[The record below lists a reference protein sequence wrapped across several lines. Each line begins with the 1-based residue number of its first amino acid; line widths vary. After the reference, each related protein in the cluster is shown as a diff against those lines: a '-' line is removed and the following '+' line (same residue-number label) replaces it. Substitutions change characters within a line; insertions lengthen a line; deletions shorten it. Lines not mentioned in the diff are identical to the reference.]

1 LVSWFPISY
10 ILHSEKENYIFS
22 ADFRLSFSQQKSL
35 TIKDLP
41 PKSEDSV
48 FPLISYAVDSRVE
61 NKINTFL
68 QVDQLEYIP
77 GSTQTHLSLF
87 LQENFL
93 FQLCLFL

>member
-1 LVSWFPISY
+1 VKRKIIFFLLISC
-10 ILHSEKENYIFS
+10 
-22 ADFRLSFSQQKSL
+22 LSFSQQKSL

-87 LQENFL
+87 LQENFSIPIMFIFIVGKSWKPL
-93 FQLCLFL
+93 KIF

>member
-1 LVSWFPISY
+1 VKRKIIFFLLISC
-10 ILHSEKENYIFS
+10 
-22 ADFRLSFSQQKSL
+22 LSFSQQKSL

-48 FPLISYAVDSRVE
+48 FPLISYAVDPRVE

-77 GSTQTHLSLF
+77 DQRKPI
-87 LQENFL
+87 
-93 FQLCLFL
+93 